1 VAGFFTAVQAGSL
14 SHHGPRPRS
23 INDSSLSDVLQPM
36 KRHTIAVVFVTLAAP
51 SFASAQRADTLRLSL
66 PNAISIA
73 LEISDEIRL
82 SRAQSEIADAALGTA
97 RSSAMPQLRLNSTYS
112 HAWENARANA
122 VGQVFNQ
129 PNTYNAS
136 FIFSQTLF
144 QGGRIFAGMRGA
156 ADTRS
161 ASLLDAEEVRGRLT
175 VDVQRAYMQVLYT
188 TRIVDIQ
195 RRNLELA
202 SARAQQVEQ
211 FQEAG
216 RAARYD
222 VLRANVERAN
232 IEPLVIQAQNDRELA
247 VLDLKRLLNVPINQP
262 ISLTTV
268 IDGNASQAIGVSLA
282 DTALLPD
289 RPALRS
295 AELTVLARREG
306 VTIARADLLPTVS
319 VSFTNGFQAFP
330 PLGFGLPTSRGT
342 IANAFCAEGASPT
355 QRCQNGGWFTDRQM
369 TATVSL
375 PIFDGL
381 RARSNIDLARAQ
393 QRLAETQLQ
402 LQREAVAVEVA
413 RARAELNRAR
423 TVFDARQQNSANAKE
438 AFQLASLRFNRGL
451 STQLEVSD
459 AQLALLTAESTEAR
473 ATFDVFLASAELARA
488 LGRPIP
494 LPPTTSSSRSSDTGA
509 PREP

>member
-1 VAGFFTAVQAGSL
+1 MIPPIIAAVFAVL
-14 SHHGPRPRS
+14 AA
-23 INDSSLSDVLQPM
+23 SSL
-36 KRHTIAVVFVTLAAP
+36 AA
-51 SFASAQRADTLRLSL
+51 AQRADTLQLSL

-73 LEISDEIRL
+73 LDRSDEVRL
-82 SRAQSEIADAALGTA
+82 SRATTDIADAQVGAARASAL
-97 RSSAMPQLRLNSTYS
+97 PQLRVNSTYS

-136 FIFSQTLF
+136 LVVSQTLF
-144 QGGRIFAGMRGA
+144 QGGRIVAGLRGA
-156 ADTRS
+156 ADTR
-161 ASLLDAEEVRGRLT
+161 AATQLDAEEVRGRLT

-188 TRIVDIQ
+188 TRIVGIQ
-195 RRNLELA
+195 QSNLELA
-202 SARAQQVEQ
+202 SDRAKQVAQ
-211 FQEAG
+211 FEKAG

-232 IEPLVIQAQNDRELA
+232 IEPLVIQARNDRELA
-247 VLDLKRLLNVPINQP
+247 VLDLKRLLNIPIMQP
-262 ISLTTV
+262 IALTTV
-268 IDGNASQAIGVSLA
+268 IEGEASQAILAALA
-282 DTALLPD
+282 DSTLVPD
-289 RPALRS
+289 RPTLRS
-295 AELTVLARREG
+295 AELAVLSRREG
-306 VTIARADLLPTVS
+306 VIVARADLLPTVS
-319 VSFTNGFQAFP
+319 VSLTNGFQAFP

-342 IANAFCAEGASPT
+342 IANSFCPAGTATT
-355 QRCQNGGWFTDRQM
+355 QRCQNGGWFTDRAM

-393 QRLAETQLQ
+393 QQLAETQLQ
-402 LQREAVAVEVA
+402 LQREAVALEVA
-413 RARAELNRAR
+413 RARAELTRAR
-423 TVFDARQQNSANAKE
+423 TVFEARQQTSADAKE
-438 AFQLASLRFNRGL
+438 AFQLASLRFSRGL

-473 ATFDVFLASAELARA
+473 ATYDVFLAAAELARA

-494 LPPTTSSSRSSDTGA
+494 LAPTMSSSRSSDNGA

>member
-1 VAGFFTAVQAGSL
+1 
-14 SHHGPRPRS
+14 
-23 INDSSLSDVLQPM
+23 M
-36 KRHTIAVVFVTLAAP
+36 KRYVSAVGFALFAAP
-51 SFASAQRADTLRLSL
+51 HLSAAQRPDTLQLSL

-73 LEISDEIRL
+73 LDLSDEVRL
-82 SRAQSEIADAALGTA
+82 SRAQAEIADAQVGTA
-97 RSSAMPQLRLNSTYS
+97 RSSALPQLRLNSTYS
-112 HAWENARANA
+112 HAWENARATA
-122 VGQVFNQ
+122 VGQLFNQ

-136 FIFSQTLF
+136 FILSQTFF
-144 QGGRIFAGMRGA
+144 QGGRIFAGLRA
-156 ADTRS
+156 ANDTR
-161 ASLLDAEEVRGRLT
+161 AATAFDADEVRGRLT

-188 TRIVDIQ
+188 TRIVGIQ
-195 RRNLELA
+195 QRNLELA
-202 SARAQQVEQ
+202 AARAKQVEQ
-211 FQEAG
+211 FQKAG

-232 IEPLVIQAQNDRELA
+232 IEPLVMQAVNDRELA
-247 VLDLKRLLNVPINQP
+247 VLDLKRLLNIPVGQPIN
-262 ISLTTV
+262 LTTTSM
-268 IDGNASQAIGVSLA
+268 ATRRSPSSPPLL
-282 DTALLPD
+282 TRRRLPD
-289 RPALRS
+289 RAVLRSSELALR
-295 AELTVLARREG
+295 ARREG

-319 VSFTNGFQAFP
+319 LSFTNGFQAFP
-330 PLGFGLPTSRGT
+330 PLGSGFPTTRGVA
-342 IANAFCAEGASPT
+342 ANAFCATGSSTTAK
-355 QRCQNGGWFTDRQM
+355 CQNGGWFTDRSM
-369 TATVSL
+369 TATISW
-375 PIFDGL
+375 PIFDGM

-402 LQREAVAVEVA
+402 LSREGVAVEVA

-438 AFQLASLRFNRGL
+438 AFQLASLRFDRGL

-494 LPPTTSSSRSSDTGA
+494 LPPTTSSSRSSDPGA

>member
-1 VAGFFTAVQAGSL
+1 
-14 SHHGPRPRS
+14 
-23 INDSSLSDVLQPM
+23 M
-36 KRHTIAVVFVTLAAP
+36 KRHVIAVGFALVSAP
-51 SFASAQRADTLRLSL
+51 SLVAAQRADTLQLSL

-73 LEISDEIRL
+73 LDISDEIRL
-82 SRAQSEIADAALGTA
+82 SRAQAEIADAAVGTA
-97 RSSAMPQLRLNSTYS
+97 RSSALPQLRLNSTYS

-122 VGQVFNQ
+122 VGQLFNQ

-136 FIFSQTLF
+136 FILSQTFF
-144 QGGRIFAGMRGA
+144 QGGRIFAGLRA
-156 ADTRS
+156 ASDTRNATS
-161 ASLLDAEEVRGRLT
+161 FDAQEVRGRMT

-195 RRNLELA
+195 QRNLELS
-202 SARAQQVEQ
+202 SARAKQVEQ
-211 FQEAG
+211 FQQAG

-222 VLRANVERAN
+222 VLRANVDRAN
-232 IEPLVIQAQNDRELA
+232 IEPLVMQAINDRELA
-247 VLDLKRLLNVPINQP
+247 VLDLKRLLNIPVAQPINLTTT
-262 ISLTTV
+262 IDGVSSVASLT
-268 IDGNASQAIGVSLA
+268 SLA
-282 DTALLPD
+282 DTSLVPD
-289 RPALRS
+289 RAVLRS
-295 AELTVLARREG
+295 AELGLLARREG
-306 VTIARADLLPTVS
+306 VTIARADLLPTVT

-330 PLGFGLPTSRGT
+330 PLGSGFPTVRGFA
-342 IANAFCAEGASPT
+342 ANSFCVAGSPASSK
-355 QRCQNGGWFTDRQM
+355 CQNGGWFTDRSM
-369 TATVSL
+369 TATINL
-375 PIFDGL
+375 PIFDGF

-402 LQREAVAVEVA
+402 LSREAVAVEVA
-413 RARAELNRAR
+413 KARAELNRAR
-423 TVFDARQQNSANAKE
+423 SVFDARQQNSANAKE

-494 LPPTTSSSRSSDTGA
+494 LPPTTSSSRSSDPGA